1 MPVKIRTESN
11 DRQSGGCAIGAIC
24 DTTHL
29 CRRYEVT
36 VTRSGSDSVLLVVL
50 FHSS

>member
-1 MPVKIRTESN
+1 MPVEMRTESN
-11 DRQSGGCAIGAIC
+11 DCQSGSCAIGAIC
-24 DTTHL
+24 NTTHL

-36 VTRSGSDSVLLVVL
+36 VTRSRSDSVLLVVL